1 MANNTGNPIGSTAA
15 KDLSD
20 NAQNLDKFA
29 NGEAYEY
36 SDRLGRKRKSL
47 KWIEDAS
54 LAIPA
59 IDAALR
65 AEQQA
70 ERSKAEAGAA
80 AAAASQSEH
89 AAEIAQMSAGIVSS
103 TTEGLETG
111 KTFFSILSP
120 KDSQVLVI
128 YENVSGVA
136 VDTGKRS
143 PSAAAVDQVAKD
155 LAERA
160 LADTSKN
167 LFNPV
172 DGGVVFG
179 SRLNTATG
187 NPIVAAEM
195 NASGFIPVSPNQSYV
210 ISGQGDTC
218 WYTSQQVFIS
228 GSVSTTDNRVEV
240 SPANASFARISTSTV
255 APSRWLALQMEQGAI
270 RTTYAPYGKYLAP
283 TQAGKKTLS
292 GEALNDD
299 SLPSSVASFLRPSK
313 NLFRKSAAQLGKF
326 INGVSGTITDNA
338 TYNLTGMMPVV
349 AGATYT
355 GRGANGMRSGMFYD
369 SEGHSIPGGFS
380 ATTITMTVPAGA
392 SFLRASIFAVDQDV
406 FQFEL
411 GPGPTAYVSGS
422 RVLRDKDGQPINLSP
437 DPKSLSSG
445 MYGDKSI
452 GTPSIADRAVTPDK
466 ESWLIPSAN
475 LFRIA
480 AATVGAF
487 MSETGTITANSQYFY
502 SGKIPVK
509 ASTTYT
515 AGSDNSA
522 RSMRFTTYFAA
533 DGITVVAGGSQ
544 ASLASFTTPALGV
557 AFVVVTGWAGDVGSF
572 RLNEGAALQEWKAW
586 GFAIDESAGIGF
598 PVSSPVEPIYG
609 QWNLRETRNRLSRML
624 VAGSAVQLPVVSIGD
639 SWTHLITRFTQP
651 VVAGLRAV
659 YGDAGVGYVSFAK
672 ATASLPN
679 GNATFQGAITYT
691 GAWDISVYGS
701 SYSPDIGQ
709 VSSADAGASLRYT
722 AAADVSTINLFAAGG
737 TGVVRYRWGSGQWV
751 VVDLSVLSFGFHS
764 VSLPGWSTA
773 AASTLDIEVV
783 SGAPVLFGLDVQ
795 KLVKGIRWNKLGAS
809 GTRASQW
816 AGVDAT
822 QWKAGI
828 AALAP
833 KLAIILHGTN
843 DQASYSPVDHG
854 VYLQTIITRLREVD
868 PLMDILLIS
877 PCENGRSNT
886 WPMSEYARVQRALA
900 MTNKCAYLDLQN
912 YFGDSFAQYSST
924 SGRPWMNADGIH
936 PEPGIGGQTIVD
948 ALMRFLLY
956 TL

>member
-1 MANNTGNPIGSTAA
+1 MANNTGNPIGSTAS

-20 NAQNLDKFA
+20 NAENLDKFA
-29 NGEAYEY
+29 NGADYEY
-36 SDRLGRKRKSL
+36 ADRLGRKRKSL
-47 KWIEDAS
+47 KWMEDAA

-59 IDAALR
+59 IDAAMR
-65 AEQQA
+65 SEQQA
-70 ERSKAEAGAA
+70 DRSEAEAGISADAA
-80 AAAASQSEH
+80 AQSEL
-89 AAEIAQMSAGIVSS
+89 AAEMAQVSAGIVSNID
-103 TTEGLETG
+103 EGLASE
-111 KTFFSILSP
+111 KKFFSILSP
-120 KDSQVLVI
+120 EGGQVLVI

-136 VDTGKRS
+136 IDTGKRT
-143 PSAAAVDQVAKD
+143 PSAAAVDQVARG

-167 LFNPV
+167 LFNPA
-172 DGGVVFG
+172 DGGVVIG

-195 NASGFIPVSPNQSYV
+195 NTSGFISISPSHTYV
-210 ISGQGDTC
+210 ISGQGDVC

-228 GSVSTTDNRVEV
+228 GSVSTTDNRVET
-240 SPANASFARISTSTV
+240 SPTNAGFARISTSTV
-255 APSRWLALQMEQGAI
+255 APNRWLALQMEQGSL
-270 RTTYAPYGKYLAP
+270 RTAYAPYGKFLAP

-313 NLFRKSAAQLGKF
+313 NLFRKSASQLGKF
-326 INGVSGTITDNA
+326 INGLSGTISDNA
-338 TYNLTGMMPVV
+338 TYNLTGLMPVV
-349 AGATYT
+349 AGSAYT
-355 GRGANGMRSGMFYD
+355 GRGVNGMRSGMFYD
-369 SEGHSIPGGFS
+369 SDGHPIPGGFS
-380 ATTITMTVPAGA
+380 DTTITITAPAGA

-411 GPGPTAYVSGS
+411 GSVSTPYVSGS

-445 MYGDKSI
+445 MYGDKSV
-452 GTPSIADRAVTPDK
+452 GTPSIADKAVTPDK

-475 LFRIA
+475 LFRA
-480 AATVGAF
+480 STATVGAF
-487 MSETGTITANSQYFY
+487 MSETGAITANSQYFY
-502 SGKIPVK
+502 SGKISVK
-509 ASTTYT
+509 PSTTYT
-515 AGSDNSA
+515 AGSDNSV

-544 ASLASFTTPALGV
+544 ASLTGFTTPASGV

-598 PVSSPVEPIYG
+598 PLSSPVEPIYG

-651 VVAGLRAV
+651 VVAGLRAI

-691 GAWDISVYGS
+691 GTWDISVYGT

-709 VSSADAGASLRYT
+709 VSSAEVAASLRYT
-722 AAADVSTINLFAAGG
+722 AAADISAINLFAVGG
-737 TGVVRYRWGSGQWV
+737 SGVVRYRWGGGPWTAI
-751 VVDLSVLSFGFHS
+751 DLSALSFGFNS
-764 VSLPGWSTA
+764 VPLPGWSA
-773 AASTLDIEVV
+773 SAASTVEIEVV
-783 SGAPVLFGLDVQ
+783 SGTPDLFVLDVQ
-795 KLVKGIRWNKLGAS
+795 KLAKGIRWNKLGAS

-828 AALAP
+828 AALGP

-886 WPMSEYARVQRALA
+886 WPMSEYARVQRTLA

-912 YFGDSFAQYSST
+912 YFGDSFTQYSST